1 MSKVICG
8 RNKMKIKIIKD
19 IEKGLTHDAIVGKYA
34 NKWLDNVEQIKS
46 IIKSYKWEQYKKHGR
61 RFV

>member
-1 MSKVICG
+1 MQ
-8 RNKMKIKIIKD
+8 IKIIRD
-19 IEKGLTHDAIVGKYA
+19 IEKGLSHDAIVGKYT

-46 IIKSYKWEQYKKHGR
+46 IIKSYKWDQYKKYGR

>member
-1 MSKVICG
+1 
-8 RNKMKIKIIKD
+8 MKIKIIRD

-34 NKWLDNVEQIKS
+34 NKWFDNVEQIKS
-46 IIKSYKWEQYKKHGR
+46 IIKSYKWDQFKKHGR